1 MDLLLAAIDYWHWW
15 ILAGILLIIEIS
27 APSFFFLWLAIAA
40 AITGLVLLAVPDLGW
55 EYQLLT
61 FSALSI
67 VSIGSFRRYQRSRP
81 TPTDH
86 PTLSR
91 RGEQYIGR
99 TFTLAEPV
107 INNNGT
113 IRVDDSTWRI
123 NGEDLPAGS
132 TVKVVGV
139 KGVILQVEAIEK

>member
-1 MDLLLAAIDYWHWW
+1 MELLLAAIDYWHWW

-40 AITGLVLLAVPDLGW
+40 AITGLVLLAIPGLGW

-61 FSALSI
+61 FSALSL
-67 VSIGSFRRYQRSRP
+67 VSISLFRRYQRSQP
-81 TPTDH
+81 APSDN

-91 RGEQYIGR
+91 RGEQYVGR
-99 TFTLAEPV
+99 TFTLAEPI

-123 NGEDLPAGS
+123 NGDDLPTGS

-139 KGVILQVEAIEK
+139 KGVILQVAAIEK